1 MATSRGFV
9 QKIDVGRAG
18 LVVVRVLHD
27 DGSSADYR
35 IPDIDAD
42 PERFNERLSKLGVL
56 RDAMTRAE
64 PVEIEW
70 SQKQGEA
77 RLIERAARIT
87 RDTGALAQ
95 RVETLDAL
103 VLGISLFA
111 ENRSAAAGE
120 TPDSARLTLLTSAL
134 GIRPLTLDLQI
145 PERAVA
151 AAQLELAVSAQRSGR
166 SLRYWFDPDTGRI
179 TGIGTEVSATNGG
192 HGESRIVDGFVESLS
207 HLVGAAGTAD
217 VALVRF
223 TTAPPFA
230 GGGNVVGLV
239 PFTPETLGLLVFK
252 GSPDYALFE
261 AGLRDAL
268 RMRVRLL
275 TLKGRGDEHTTDAPP
290 TLATRAATTEP
301 GAAEPASSGAT
312 NVVAGS
318 SATLVLGAELVAP
331 LASASRPVWIRIS
344 RHSLDHGP
352 DGFACTEGVPSNDLA
367 PMTLRDLRLPYPAE
381 WVGTACFNHGVYRF
395 QLSLGVEFEI
405 LLDGEPL
412 CVHDAE
418 GVEDTGVRFAH
429 ACLGGEHE
437 VRVKLD
443 GWRCDEQ
450 FVMDVYRIR

>member
-1 MATSRGFV
+1 MATTRGFV

-27 DGSSADYR
+27 DGSVAEYR

-70 SQKQGEA
+70 SQKENEP

-103 VLGISLFA
+103 VLGISVFA
-111 ENRSAAAGE
+111 ENRTAAAGE
-120 TPDSARLTLLTSAL
+120 TPDTARLTLLTSEL
-134 GIRPLTLDLQI
+134 NFRPLTLDLQI

-151 AAQLELAVSAQRSGR
+151 AAQLELAVAAQRSGR
-166 SLRYWFDPDTGRI
+166 SLRFWFDPDTVRI
-179 TGIGTEVSATNGG
+179 TGIGTETSAQGG
-192 HGESRIVDGFVESLS
+192 GQGESRIVDGFVESLS
-207 HLVGAAGTAD
+207 HLVGAGSAD

-223 TTAPPFA
+223 TTAPPFS

-239 PFTPETLGLLVFK
+239 PFTPETLDLLVFK

-268 RMRVRLL
+268 RMRVRVM
-275 TLKGRGDEHTTDAPP
+275 TLKGRTDEPPKDAPP
-290 TLATRAATTEP
+290 TLATRAAAGGTTPAGTAP
-301 GAAEPASSGAT
+301 GATTNPAVG
-312 NVVAGS
+312 

-344 RHSLDHGP
+344 RQSLDHGP

-367 PMTLRDLRLPYPAE
+367 PMSLRDLRLPYPAE
-381 WVGTACFNHGVYRF
+381 WVGIACFNHGVYRF
-395 QLSLGVEFEI
+395 QLALGVEFEI
-405 LLDGEPL
+405 LLDGEAL

-418 GVEDTGVRFAH
+418 DAKDAGVRFAH

-443 GWRCDEQ
+443 GWSCDKQ

>member
-1 MATSRGFV
+1 MATTRGFV

-42 PERFNERLSKLGVL
+42 PERFNERLSKLAVL

-64 PVEIEW
+64 PVEIEYT
-70 SQKQGEA
+70 QKENEP

-87 RDTGALAQ
+87 RDTNALAQ

-103 VLGISLFA
+103 VLGISVFA
-111 ENRSAAAGE
+111 ENRTAASGE
-120 TPDSARLTLLTSAL
+120 TPDTARLTLLTSEL
-134 GIRPLTLDLQI
+134 NFRPLTLDLQI

-151 AAQLELAVSAQRSGR
+151 AAQLELAVAAQRSGR
-166 SLRYWFDPDTGRI
+166 SLRFWFDPDTGRI
-179 TGIGTEVSATNGG
+179 TGIGTEVSAASGG
-192 HGESRIVDGFVESLS
+192 QGESRIVDGFVESLS
-207 HLVGAAGTAD
+207 HLVSAGTAD

-223 TTAPPFA
+223 TTAPPFS

-239 PFTPETLGLLVFK
+239 PFTPETLDLLVFK

-268 RMRVRLL
+268 RMRVRLM
-275 TLKGRGDEHTTDAPP
+275 TLKGRTDDDRDEKPP
-290 TLATRAATTEP
+290 TGLARGPVAAAATGT
-301 GAAEPASSGAT
+301 AAA
-312 NVVAGS
+312 

-344 RHSLDHGP
+344 RQSLDHGP

-367 PMTLRDLRLPYPAE
+367 PMSLRDLRLPYPAE
-381 WVGTACFNHGVYRF
+381 WVGVACFNHGVYRF
-395 QLSLGVEFEI
+395 QLTLDVAFEI
-405 LLDGEPL
+405 LLDGEAL

-418 GVEDTGVRFAH
+418 AAKDAGVRFAH

-443 GWRCDEQ
+443 GWTCDKQ